1 MLNNTSIKDGD
12 LYMSEL
18 AYSLHLDS
26 DKNRK
31 NVSRAKAKTNASGTT
46 SLSNNAIQNARG
58 LSRVDKHNYRKYD
71 NNQHLI
77 EIVRGTTSLYD
88 DVKNLYKEE
97 FEEAR
102 LEYNSKQSRDD
113 RKIDDYFKKI
123 SDNSKNDLACEII
136 IELGDKKY
144 WDTKDDKFKHKI
156 SNVYKQQIKDLE
168 NLMPDFKIA
177 SAIIHYDETSPH
189 MHIVGIPIKYKSKNG
204 MSKQVGK
211 SDVFTKVKLIELQ
224 DKMRALCIA
233 SFNKEYG
240 LNNVLK
246 TKQKGRNKDINVKD
260 MDGYIEMKEE
270 ISKNQERLEI
280 ANKKSLELDNN
291 SNEVKEIVDNLKTTL
306 TNKDKYVL
314 KQDEKDKIVN
324 FIQQVNTTND
334 EYKRMQKLSVT
345 LNNVDI
351 ELQENKE
358 KIKILTENNKALN
371 IKVKSLEKKADKQKD
386 EIDELKEENFILK
399 RTIKY
404 FENLFDRLVSF
415 IKKRIFGKEK
425 DREDYMHFSK
435 ELYEHG
441 IFSDETIEDIRED
454 YIYSKEHGND
464 KEKDDYDISM

>member
-1 MLNNTSIKDGD
+1 MIFNVRTCLFTT
-12 LYMSEL
+12 
-18 AYSLHLDS
+18 

-31 NVSRAKAKTNASGTT
+31 NVSRARAKTNASGTT
-46 SLSNNAIQNARG
+46 SLSNNAIQNARQ

-71 NNQHLI
+71 DKGHLI

-88 DVKNLYKEE
+88 DVKKLYKEE

-102 LEYNSKQSRDD
+102 LEYNSKQTRDD

-144 WDTKDDKFKHKI
+144 WDTKDDNFKHKM
-156 SNVYKQQIKDLE
+156 SNVYKEQVKDLE
-168 NLMPDFKIA
+168 TLIPNFKVA

-189 MHIVGIPIKYKSKNG
+189 MHIVGVPIKYKSKNG

-211 SDVFTKVKLIELQ
+211 SDVFTKTKLIELQ
-224 DKMRALCIA
+224 DKMRTLCIA

-240 LNNVLK
+240 LNNILK
-246 TKQKGRNKDINVKD
+246 TKKKGRNKDIHVKD
-260 MDGYIEMKEE
+260 MDGYMEMQKEL
-270 ISKNQERLEI
+270 SKNQERLEK
-280 ANKKSLELDNN
+280 ANVKSKELDNN

-306 TNKDKYVL
+306 TSKEKYVL
-314 KQDEKDKIVN
+314 KQDDKDKIDK

-334 EYKRMQKLSVT
+334 EYKRMQKLSIT
-345 LNNVDI
+345 LNNVDT

-371 IKVKSLEKKADKQKD
+371 IKVKSLEKKIDKQED
-386 EIDELKEENFILK
+386 EIDDLKEENSKLK
-399 RTIKY
+399 QTINY
-404 FENLFDRLVSF
+404 FENLFSKLVSF
-415 IKKRIFGKEK
+415 IKKRIFGKEQ

-441 IFSDETIEDIRED
+441 IFSDATIEDIRDD
-454 YIYSKEHGND
+454 YKFSKGHDND
-464 KEKDDYDISM
+464 KEKDDFDISL